1 MTLAGKVIIKIKA
14 PAFIIHKSWCI
25 FATKEKKYS
34 SISGFMYVFYG
45 PAAWLRQVLKAESQ
59 AKASAVE
66 HATLGMEG
74 TLLAALS
81 LGKC

>member
-1 MTLAGKVIIKIKA
+1 
-14 PAFIIHKSWCI
+14 
-25 FATKEKKYS
+25 
-34 SISGFMYVFYG
+34 MYAFYG
-45 PAAWLRQVLKAESQ
+45 PAAWLVHILKAESQ

-81 LGKC
+81 LGKCSSKMER